1 MIKPMWQ
8 DFLIRQDTYQTRV
21 TEMDQ
26 KAIISVLFA
35 AVVALI
41 GWNIK
46 TTNDLQ
52 LQVQRLE
59 IILLDD
65 AFTK

>member
-1 MIKPMWQ
+1 MG
-8 DFLIRQDTYQTRV
+8 
-21 TEMDQ
+21 
-26 KAIISVLFA
+26 
-35 AVVALI
+35 LI

-46 TTNDLQ
+46 TTNELQ

-59 IILLDD
+59 IILLND

>member
-1 MIKPMWQ
+1 MM
-8 DFLIRQDTYQTRV
+8 DT
-21 TEMDQ
+21 

-35 AVVALI
+35 AVMGLL

-46 TTNDLQ
+46 TTNELQ

-59 IILLDD
+59 IILLND
-65 AFTK
+65 AMIK